1 MNRKRSLNI
10 EKKKAIL
17 ALAALILAN
26 ILLSQCNLF
35 LNQRFIPKQPA
46 ITSQETLLFEKY
58 ESKGIKMSRLYLN
71 TDSVGDIR
79 RSIRIFDF
87 QQPYEYRMEIH
98 VPKGFQQFTSLND
111 TIIKRLSPQ
120 LVQKCLKNVS
130 IQYTDSPQGDM
141 YVTFYFKIA
150 DGELKITD
158 EQEVYQF
165 LAP

>member
-1 MNRKRSLNI
+1 
-10 EKKKAIL
+10 
-17 ALAALILAN
+17 
-26 ILLSQCNLF
+26 
-35 LNQRFIPKQPA
+35 
-46 ITSQETLLFEKY
+46 
-58 ESKGIKMSRLYLN
+58 
-71 TDSVGDIR
+71 
-79 RSIRIFDF
+79 
-87 QQPYEYRMEIH
+87 MEIH

-141 YVTFYFKIA
+141 YVTFYSKIA